1 MPQPNIA
8 NPTQVLGKN
17 DVLDLTTSAQ
27 AITSNTNASAL
38 LHSESLTVCN
48 VSASAATVT
57 VDLYDTVGASAT
69 EICVIPIGANQMLEV
84 IKKDSPKKILPDQA
98 LRLTASANSALKAVH
113 TYLEIT

>member
-17 DVLDLTTSAQ
+17 AVLDVTTSAQ
-27 AITSNTNASAL
+27 AITSNTDASTL

-48 VSASAATVT
+48 TSATAATIT
-57 VDLYDTVGASAT
+57 VDLYDTVSTTAT
-69 EICVIPIGANQMLEV
+69 EICVIPVGANQMLEI
-84 IKKDSPKKILPDQA
+84 IKKDSPKKILPDQQ